1 MRFGDII
8 YMDSICF
15 ITVFIDFGSSAEGVM
30 LSYKR
35 LLVASSKGGVG
46 KSTTALGLASA
57 LASMTGSD
65 KEEPLKVLLVDL
77 DVNSRSLDILA
88 GCDDCTVYDFA
99 DLVTSHMKS
108 AVDVSRV
115 AVSSVGGIGGL
126 SLIRACTADKLD
138 SLADELDTDRYDII
152 RRVLD
157 RIIAEGEQDILI
169 CDTGGG
175 LESACAVA
183 DRFDFTAV
191 TSEQSRTSVRSAE
204 YAAVQL
210 TRAGAENLRLVI
222 CSFDLYAVKKEKRA
236 GVIEMIDSS
245 SLQCVG
251 VVPFDRKLQS
261 AQDKGVL
268 PKEKSDSQSAYRN
281 IAKRILGYDVPLF
294 SGIRSHAKKKRFA
307 L

>member
-1 MRFGDII
+1 
-8 YMDSICF
+8 
-15 ITVFIDFGSSAEGVM
+15 M

-57 LASMTGSD
+57 LASMTEPGTG
-65 KEEPLKVLLVDL
+65 KPLKVLLVDL

-88 GCDDCTVYDFA
+88 GCDECAVYDFA
-99 DLVTSHMKS
+99 DLIKTHTGGG
-108 AVDVSRV
+108 VDVSR
-115 AVSSVGGIGGL
+115 AAIGGVGGINGL

-152 RRVLD
+152 RCALD

-183 DRFDFTAV
+183 DRFSFTV
-191 TSEQSRTSVRSAE
+191 ITSEQSRTSVRSAE

-261 AQDKGVL
+261 AQDKGTL
-268 PKEKSDSQSAYRN
+268 PGEKSVAQSAYRN
-281 IAKRILGYDVPLF
+281 IAKRIVGYDVPLF
-294 SGIRSHAKKKRFA
+294 SGIRSHEKKKRFA